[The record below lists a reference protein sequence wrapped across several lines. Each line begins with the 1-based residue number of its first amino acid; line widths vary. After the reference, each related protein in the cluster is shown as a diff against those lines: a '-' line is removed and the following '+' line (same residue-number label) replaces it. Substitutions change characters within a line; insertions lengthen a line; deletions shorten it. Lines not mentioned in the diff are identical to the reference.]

1 MLTNPDAKVDS
12 RMVKLSDVNL
22 VNYDFEKS
30 AAAKKDLTAR
40 FDAEVA
46 AQPKS

>member
-1 MLTNPDAKVDS
+1 MVDLS
-12 RMVKLSDVNL
+12 TIKLVD
-22 VNYDFEKS
+22 YDFEKA
-30 AAAKKDLTAR
+30 AAAKKELTAR

>member
-1 MLTNPDAKVDS
+1 MVDLS
-12 RMVKLSDVNL
+12 TIKLVD
-22 VNYDFEKS
+22 YDFEKA
-30 AAAKKDLTAR
+30 AAAKKGLTAR